1 MNPVAVLAWKKAQKT
16 LQDRLDSDGWPESL
30 SPREIGLLAHSEQQE
45 QRLIE
50 QTIRDVIASH
60 RLETA
65 GTRRYTK
72 PRNNWPEP
80 GSPYFVQRYVR
91 ALAQP
96 LDEIDEP
103 LVSATA
109 FSAWGGRALLSG
121 DSVLHHWL
129 NSAASPDDASL
140 RRLAPAKHDRIT
152 RLESLIAE
160 IEDRARS
167 TEAYADFHRS
177 EFPGTKAVLKEFVER
192 HRPDIA
198 KELPDNIERFDDCLK
213 QVGVKFKQGRNT
225 HKGKKFFRTLYPDCT
240 DWE

>member
-1 MNPVAVLAWKKAQKT
+1 VNPVAVLAWKKAQKT

-50 QTIRDVIASH
+50 QTIRDAIASH
-60 RLETA
+60 CLETA

-72 PRNNWPEP
+72 PRNNLPEP

-109 FSAWGGRALLSG
+109 FSAWGGRAILSE
-121 DSVLHHWL
+121 DSPLHRWL
-129 NSAASPDDASL
+129 DQPDDGPLETPVSAKDTL
-140 RRLAPAKHDRIT
+140 RNE
-152 RLESLIAE
+152 LELLIAD
-160 IEDRARS
+160 IEGRAKQSDEYAESFNRGDFPS
-167 TEAYADFHRS
+167 SRKMLQDFIEAYRPGLYGRMPLDIDRFGDHLRS
-177 EFPGTKAVLKEFVER
+177 
-192 HRPDIA
+192 I
-198 KELPDNIERFDDCLK
+198 
-213 QVGVKFKQGRNT
+213 GVKFKRGAGLD
-225 HKGKKFFRTLYPDCT
+225 HKGRKFFRTLYPDCT